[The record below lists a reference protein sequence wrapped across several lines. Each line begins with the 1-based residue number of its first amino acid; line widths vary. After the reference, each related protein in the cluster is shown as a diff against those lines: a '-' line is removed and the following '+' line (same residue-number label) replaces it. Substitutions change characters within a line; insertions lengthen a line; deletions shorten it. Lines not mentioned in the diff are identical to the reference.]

1 MGLISLAHGRADSR
15 RRVGKANG
23 WNRSGFPS
31 FARSMQAR
39 AAGFFSGRGCYLAFP
54 CIFPIGFWIDVRLLE
69 KNCFCLI
76 THGIL
81 YFVLV
86 CIDSIFSCNLISAFL
101 SLHSHPFT
109 NPCSIAGRAGFIAL
123 RHRCAKIQQM
133 QRSTWAQGR
142 RSRTILPQDLQS
154 TAGSACAL
162 SFPPRQQVS
171 TCIDKSGTV
180 KIEDLNIY
188 LYTSYILTIRCWS
201 EKNKFWMGR
210 STQIIAAW
218 DCSLCAADV
227 EKTACLLCI
236 VSLRVLEY
244 KRLLSGYAFGTV
256 EISKQSSKAFSCA

>member
-1 MGLISLAHGRADSR
+1 MRVRAKLHCEKYTLFGQYLCSDLFSWRPEIAAAWKHCSRTGDKFCDSIFRYLSDSFETSLTHQLSELTQRQLMGLISLAHGRADSR

-142 RSRTILPQDLQS
+142 RSRTVLPQDLQS
-154 TAGSACAL
+154 TVGSACAL

-188 LYTSYILTIRCWS
+188 FLYSY
-201 EKNKFWMGR
+201 
-210 STQIIAAW
+210 
-218 DCSLCAADV
+218 
-227 EKTACLLCI
+227 
-236 VSLRVLEY
+236 Y
-244 KRLLSGYAFGTV
+244 
-256 EISKQSSKAFSCA
+256 